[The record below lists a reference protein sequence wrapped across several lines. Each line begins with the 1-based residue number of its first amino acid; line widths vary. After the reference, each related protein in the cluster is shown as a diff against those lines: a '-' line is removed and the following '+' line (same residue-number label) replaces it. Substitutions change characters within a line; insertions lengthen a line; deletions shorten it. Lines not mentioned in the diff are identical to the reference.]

1 MTVKQSDAVWQADLG
16 NDYYQNPILQ
26 ADYSDP
32 DVIAVGGD
40 FYLVASSFNHVPGL
54 PLLHSR
60 DLIHWQLLT
69 HIVPRLPSPHY
80 DSVQPGR
87 GIWAPSLRY
96 HQGMFR
102 VYYSMPDE
110 GIFMC
115 ETRDPAGPWSP
126 PHCLCAEKG
135 WIDPCPL
142 WAPDGQV
149 WLVHAFA
156 YSRSQR
162 KHQLQCLPLSA
173 DGRTIIGDGHII
185 YDGTADL
192 PTLEGPKLYWRNG
205 WYYIFAPAGG
215 VATGWQTVLRSRSIH
230 GPYES
235 RTVLQQGRTAINGPH
250 QGGWVETSQGECW
263 FVHFQDQ
270 DLYGRVVHLQPMRW
284 QNDWPR
290 LGTRA
295 DQDVPIPEPV
305 TRYRKP
311 AGLVVSAPDV
321 HIPASDTFMPVETS
335 GLEQNFGLQWQWLA
349 NPQPGWVRP
358 TSEHLALT
366 CQPMGQDRQQ
376 LPSFYATPQLLLQK
390 WCAREFLAT
399 THVQPHFL
407 QIGDECGLT
416 VYGER
421 YASLG
426 IMKTAQDSW
435 QWIFRYGWVSDA
447 GIVTET
453 TENMPYDSGFG
464 PFLELQVDI
473 RENGLCRF
481 SSRQHIFEPS
491 LKFAAGPGKWV
502 GAKIGIYAL
511 NTNKNHSNTKGYA
524 EFYDFIVSPSG
535 RDMQPG

>member
-1 MTVKQSDAVWQADLG
+1 MIVKQPDAVWQADLG
-16 NDYYQNPILQ
+16 NGYYQNPILQ

-40 FYLVASSFNHVPGL
+40 FYMVASSFNHVPGL

-69 HIVPRLPSPHY
+69 HIVPRLPSPQY
-80 DSVQPGR
+80 DTVQPGR

-96 HQGMFR
+96 HQGIFR

-110 GIFMC
+110 GLFMC
-115 ETRDPAGPWSP
+115 EAIDPAGPWSL
-126 PHCLCAEKG
+126 PHCLSAEKG

-142 WAPDGQV
+142 WAPDGRV

-156 YSRSQR
+156 YSRSHR
-162 KHQLQCLPLSA
+162 KHVLQCLPLSA
-173 DGRTIIGDGHII
+173 DGREILGEGQII

-235 RTVLQQGRTAINGPH
+235 RTVLQQGRTAVNGPH
-250 QGGWVETSQGECW
+250 QGGWLETPQGECW

-284 QNDWPR
+284 QDDWPR
-290 LGTRA
+290 LGTQA
-295 DQDVPIPEPV
+295 DLNVPVPEPV
-305 TRYRKP
+305 MRYHKP
-311 AGLVVSAPDV
+311 VGLVASDPSVS
-321 HIPASDTFMPVETS
+321 IPASDQFTLVES
-335 GLEQNFGLQWQWLA
+335 AGGAQNFGLQWQWLA
-349 NPQPGWVRP
+349 NPQPGWLRRMP
-358 TSEHLALT
+358 EHLALT
-366 CQPMGQDRQQ
+366 CQPIGQNSQKF
-376 LPSFYATPQLLLQK
+376 PCFYNTPQLLLQK
-390 WCAREFLAT
+390 WCAREFLAV
-399 THVQPHFL
+399 THVQLHFL
-407 QIGDECGLT
+407 QTGEECGLT

-426 IMKTAQDSW
+426 IMKTAQDSL
-435 QWIFRYGWVSDA
+435 QWVFRYGWVSDSE
-447 GIVTET
+447 IVTET
-453 TENMPYDSGFG
+453 TQYMPYDSESESVI
-464 PFLELQVDI
+464 ELQAEV
-473 RENGLCRF
+473 RENGLCTF
-481 SSRQHIFEPS
+481 SSRQQIFSPA
-491 LKFAAGPGKWV
+491 LKFAAGSGKWV

-511 NTNKNHSNTKGYA
+511 NINESHLNTIGYA
-524 EFYDFIVSPSG
+524 EFHDFMITALEPVL
-535 RDMQPG
+535 